1 MTLEKNLDVKSM
13 KAVILAA
20 GIGSRIRSIS
30 NNSPK
35 SLLKVGDLT
44 ILEMMIS
51 HIQDNGINEIIFVL
65 GYLQEQIK
73 VYVGEKFPK
82 LNARFVINHKYAE
95 TNTGYSLML
104 TEDLIMGA
112 SFIKF
117 DADVVFDKR
126 ILKKLIE
133 CEHANCLCVD
143 KNIKL
148 DAEGIKII
156 VDDNNQIL
164 KANKTVLPKDAVGE
178 SIGIEKIDGG
188 TAILLFKELKTMMED
203 SINNQ
208 AYIES
213 AYERLIKK
221 NVPFYALDITGL
233 NWVEIDTRKDFIRA
247 TNILKSQR

>member
-1 MTLEKNLDVKSM
+1 MTLEKIPDVKSM

-73 VYVGEKFPK
+73 VYVGENFPK
-82 LNARFVINHKYAE
+82 LNAHFVINHKYAE

-104 TEDLIMGA
+104 TEDLIRGA

-117 DADVVFDKR
+117 
-126 ILKKLIE
+126 
-133 CEHANCLCVD
+133 
-143 KNIKL
+143 
-148 DAEGIKII
+148 
-156 VDDNNQIL
+156 
-164 KANKTVLPKDAVGE
+164 
-178 SIGIEKIDGG
+178 S
-188 TAILLFKELKTMMED
+188 
-203 SINNQ
+203 S
-208 AYIES
+208 
-213 AYERLIKK
+213 
-221 NVPFYALDITGL
+221 
-233 NWVEIDTRKDFIRA
+233 
-247 TNILKSQR
+247 